1 MIEIPPLG
9 RVRARVVTENRHLI
23 RDLSI
28 TPAQSPTFSVDEL
41 RAGKI
46 LIFQGV
52 LPVEFLARPNPETF
66 ERKLYLNAIIP
77 EGVTLY
83 ITLRNHEDIVQ
94 RATLCVRLG
103 SLDGRVPAKVFE
115 LEAYN
120 Q

>member
-28 TPAQSPTFSVDEL
+28 TPARNPNFSLDEL

-46 LIFQGV
+46 LIFQGA
-52 LPVEFLARPNPETF
+52 LPVEYLARPNPEIL

-77 EGVTLY
+77 EGATLY
-83 ITLRNHEDIVQ
+83 ITLRNHEHIAQ
-94 RATLCVRLG
+94 RATVCARLG

-115 LEAYN
+115 LEEIE
-120 Q
+120 